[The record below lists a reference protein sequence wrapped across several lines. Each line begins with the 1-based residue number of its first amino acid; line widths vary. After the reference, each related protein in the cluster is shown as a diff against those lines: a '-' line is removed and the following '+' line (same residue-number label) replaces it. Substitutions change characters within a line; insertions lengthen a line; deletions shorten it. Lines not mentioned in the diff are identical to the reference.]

1 MAQRMLDEKIRV
13 TEDPPEP
20 ENAVPFPTD
29 ARFVGASPVAEDLE
43 VSESDGE
50 TLGSRDTEED
60 LSTIS
65 EEEEEDLE
73 EMEKENIPPRPSS
86 LPLDGTRNRKRRSA
100 SSPGK
105 ELKRPP
111 IRKRAK
117 SDKDAETAPASKKR
131 RPRAAPATASDT
143 LPPPLP
149 PKKRPK
155 NTPRTDS
162 SFELVPPEV
171 ADLKANILDVLV
183 EIENIAKND
192 PSRRVSI
199 RNRTRESITRQLHYV
214 KDEQKLTKLYA
225 DAEKILHLWK
235 SLS

>member
-131 RPRAAPATASDT
+131 RPRGNYRSWVRHRVAICQALRDAVFDRRLAAEI
-143 LPPPLP
+143 L
-149 PKKRPK
+149 KRA
-155 NTPRTDS
+155 RGI
-162 SFELVPPEV
+162 FVPPT
-171 ADLKANILDVLV
+171 VLGYYARKLL
-183 EIENIAKND
+183 EL
-192 PSRRVSI
+192 P
-199 RNRTRESITRQLHYV
+199 
-214 KDEQKLTKLYA
+214 DE
-225 DAEKILHLWK
+225 DH
-235 SLS
+235 

>member
-65 EEEEEDLE
+65 EEEEDLE

-117 SDKDAETAPASKKR
+117 SDKTR
-131 RPRAAPATASDT
+131 RPRP
-143 LPPPLP
+143 
-149 PKKRPK
+149 RPK
-155 NTPRTDS
+155 S
-162 SFELVPPEV
+162 AVLEV
-171 ADLKANILDVLV
+171 T
-183 EIENIAKND
+183 IEAG
-192 PSRRVSI
+192 SG
-199 RNRTRESITRQLHYV
+199 T
-214 KDEQKLTKLYA
+214 A
-225 DAEKILHLWK
+225 
-235 SLS
+235 